1 MVSYTSKCFY
11 FVDSGVV
18 LHERKMWHELSLFF
32 RFDVCR
38 YWVILRMDYHMPVN
52 KIYLFYRCKVFLCID
67 SSWRVNLFFRSAL
80 TMEESR
86 VSVAGANLNVLLV
99 FYPLEN
105 RGNEELWCAWNH
117 YAPRTA
123 RPLACLT
130 KLSPVRSGFLKDVYF
145 LCPNASKLKTSIT
158 QVPCNKLFANLA
170 KL

>member
-1 MVSYTSKCFY
+1 
-11 FVDSGVV
+11 
-18 LHERKMWHELSLFF
+18 
-32 RFDVCR
+32 
-38 YWVILRMDYHMPVN
+38 
-52 KIYLFYRCKVFLCID
+52 
-67 SSWRVNLFFRSAL
+67 
-80 TMEESR
+80 MEESR

-130 KLSPVRSGFLKDVYF
+130 KLSPVRSGSLKDVYF

-158 QVPCNKLFANLA
+158 QVLCNKLFANLA
-170 KL
+170 SSSPSGKYWPLARLFSSQTFCCARKYMRYFNAVLILLLYYFQIT